1 MMPDGSSP
9 YRLTLHDSI
18 AAIPASSWD
27 ACAGADNPF
36 VGHAFLLALEE
47 SRSAVRDSGWLPQ
60 HALVEDEAGNVL
72 GVAPMYLKSHSY
84 GEYVFDHGWADAYMR
99 AGGRYYPKLQVSVPF
114 TPVPGPRLM
123 LHPEANPALFDLLAK
138 GLIDAAFQRGVSS
151 LHITFA
157 GQEECERLSELGF
170 LQRQGYQFHWSNRG
184 YASFEDFLKD
194 LSSRKRKSIRKE
206 RRDVVDSG
214 VEIHTLS
221 GSAVE
226 PRHWDA
232 FFRFYRS
239 TSDRKWG
246 QPYLTRGFFDRIGA
260 SMADKIVLV
269 LAEHKGKF
277 VAGALNLKGS
287 DTLYGRNWGCLGDY
301 PFLHFEACYYRAIDY
316 AIEHGLARVEAG
328 AQGEHKLQRGYL
340 PSPTHSAHWI
350 REPSFRQAVDDYLC
364 RERLHIARTIE
375 ALGEHSPF
383 RQENEAAES

>member
-1 MMPDGSSP
+1 MPDGSSP

-18 AAIPASSWD
+18 ADIPAAAWD
-27 ACAGADNPF
+27 ACAGGDNPF
-36 VGHAFLLALEE
+36 VSHAFLLALEE

-60 HALVEDEAGNVL
+60 HAVIEDEAGSL
-72 GVAPMYLKSHSY
+72 LAAAPMYLKSHSY

-123 LHPEANPALFDLLAK
+123 LHAQADPHLFDLLAE
-138 GLIDAAFQRGVSS
+138 GLIDAASQRGVSS

-157 GQEECERLSELGF
+157 PEQNWRRLGELGF
-170 LQRQGYQFHWSNRG
+170 LQRQGYQFHWSNGG
-184 YASFEDFLKD
+184 YQSFEDFLKD

-206 RRDVVDSG
+206 RRDVAESG

-221 GSAVE
+221 GAALE

-246 QPYLTRGFFDRIGA
+246 QPYLTRAFFERIGA
-260 SMADKIVLV
+260 SMGDKVVLV

-301 PFLHFEACYYRAIDY
+301 PFLHFECCYYRAIDY

-340 PSPTHSAHWI
+340 PAPTHSAHWI
-350 REPSFRQAVDDYLC
+350 REPSFRAAVEDYLS
-364 RERLHIARTIE
+364 RERLHIARSIE
-375 ALGEHSPF
+375 ALGTHSPF
-383 RQENEAAES
+383 RQENESAEA